1 MDTRSDS
8 PSELL
13 EELTSLTRCCF
24 LSDLPYLSVPCSTMA
39 RALRTIPSNCYTCR
53 CWKEAW
59 QYLTGDTTVQH
70 ADGAE
75 YRRLLLAYYGGSLR
89 KNSAS
94 P

>member
-13 EELTSLTRCCF
+13 EELTRLTHSCF
-24 LSDLPYLSVPCSTMA
+24 LSDLPHLSVPCAAMA
-39 RALRTIPSNCYTCR
+39 RALSTIPGNSYTCR

-59 QYLTGDTTVQH
+59 QYLTGDTTAQYE
-70 ADGAE
+70 DGAE
-75 YRRLLLAYYGGSLR
+75 YRRLLLALYGGSLR